1 MEIKGWEEVNQKEYR
16 ELPLQ
21 KRATI
26 TYSDPY
32 KVVYIAET
40 AGLEKL
46 KQEDA
51 ERTDAETGDEG
62 VEGDSV
68 GAEDSEAQ
76 H

>member
-1 MEIKGWEEVNQKEYR
+1 MEIKGWEEVGNKIWTD
-16 ELPLQ
+16 LPLQ
-21 KRATI
+21 IRATI

-51 ERTDAETGDEG
+51 ERTNAETGKER
-62 VEGDSV
+62 VEGDSS
-68 GAEDSEAQ
+68 GTEDSEAQ